1 MTVFDTSALAR
12 PLFTDA
18 DFTATKWDSA
28 FEKAAFANAL
38 CRFMSDDFRES
49 LFTQKLYRRLA
60 LSFGHIAHFEHGCF
74 YNHFFRDLQG
84 KLAFLEETLAWVP
97 CGQPTHTFCDV
108 ERAVL
113 ARLRKSNLLDAYRA
127 LRAAEVEGVERA
139 LLAKLREKYDGTPPH
154 SQTSAPILHPGD
166 PPKTRR
172 TGQQSEQTSL
182 F

>member
-1 MTVFDTSALAR
+1 MRSPD
-12 PLFTDA
+12 
-18 DFTATKWDSA
+18 K
-28 FEKAAFANAL
+28 
-38 CRFMSDDFRES
+38 ES
-49 LFTQKLYRRLA
+49 LRRRLMRPKA
-60 LSFGHIAHFEHGCF
+60 SRPVRCEGSVSLRIMTRSASCAVCGAPHTAHFDRGSF

-84 KLAFLEETLAWVP
+84 KVAFLEETLAWVP
-97 CGQPTHTFCDV
+97 CGQPSHTFCDV

-139 LLAKLREKYDGTPPH
+139 LLAKLREKYEGAPTA
-154 SQTSAPILHPGD
+154 SQTSAPILHRGD

-172 TGQQSEQTSL
+172 TAQQSGQTNL

>member
-1 MTVFDTSALAR
+1 MTVFDTSALTR

-18 DFTATKWDSA
+18 EFTASKWDNA
-28 FEKAAFANAL
+28 AEKAAFANAL
-38 CRFMSDDFRES
+38 CRFMSADFRES

-60 LSFGHIAHFEHGCF
+60 LSFGHIAHFECGCF

-84 KLAFLEETLAWVP
+84 KVAFLEETLAWVP
-97 CGQPTHTFCDV
+97 CGEPGHTFCDV

-113 ARLRKSNLLDAYRA
+113 TRLRKSNLLGAYRA
-127 LRAAEVEGVERA
+127 LRAAEVEGGERG
-139 LLAKLREKYDGTPPH
+139 LLAKLREKYEGSPAS
-154 SQTSAPILHPGD
+154 SQTSAPILHPGA

-172 TGQQSEQTSL
+172 SEQQSGQTSL

>member
-60 LSFGHIAHFEHGCF
+60 LSFGHIAHDAARVIMRRLVAVFVT
-74 YNHFFRDLQG
+74 D
-84 KLAFLEETLAWVP
+84 
-97 CGQPTHTFCDV
+97 QPRCPWSD
-108 ERAVL
+108 
-113 ARLRKSNLLDAYRA
+113 
-127 LRAAEVEGVERA
+127 
-139 LLAKLREKYDGTPPH
+139 
-154 SQTSAPILHPGD
+154 
-166 PPKTRR
+166 
-172 TGQQSEQTSL
+172 
-182 F
+182 